1 MAFRLT
7 VSNVQRFRL
16 EHSAAALR
24 EQGEPRRIGL
34 LFAGAGGDLPPT
46 SLIAEPMTPSHPQ
59 LAPPLTPIGGRYI
72 YAGYIFECA
81 ARFTYGECAH
91 RTVQSALYTSLPATA
106 QGPPDA
112 PVPGRLPRFHRRP
125 PPLVIVN
132 EKWTAAEWLSLIIVL
147 ALAVAGI
154 WLWSSGTEARKW
166 KKIEATSRA
175 IQGR

>member
-1 MAFRLT
+1 
-7 VSNVQRFRL
+7 
-16 EHSAAALR
+16 
-24 EQGEPRRIGL
+24 
-34 LFAGAGGDLPPT
+34 
-46 SLIAEPMTPSHPQ
+46 MTPSHPQ

-72 YAGYIFECA
+72 YAGYIFK
-81 ARFTYGECAH
+81 CAH
-91 RTVQSALYTSLPATA
+91 ALPTANAPTA
-106 QGPPDA
+106 QSSPPFTPASPRPRKARRTRTARGDY
-112 PVPGRLPRFHRRP
+112 PRFHRRP